1 MMLFVF
7 FLFLCIC
14 FWLCWVFIASL
25 RLSLVAGRML
35 LTEVASLVAELGL

>member
-1 MMLFVF
+1 MLFLF

-25 RLSLVAGRML
+25 GLSLVAVL
-35 LTEVASLVAELGL
+35 IEVASLVAELGL